1 MGAFDIIVGAMSIT
15 VASLTLLLAAA
26 QEAPAQ
32 TTSEPAIAV
41 VDDVAEETAVEAVE
55 EDLVTVALDTT
66 MGRIVLALDRGRAPI
81 TTANFLAYVDDG
93 YLEFAEF
100 YRAMPFGDTGL
111 AQFGVR
117 RLDKTHDPIAHEPT
131 NETGLK
137 HERGTI
143 ALINAGPGTGRSDF
157 YIAIAPI
164 PGFDCCDNGPG
175 FAPFG
180 QVIEGMD
187 VVEAIYNA
195 PIDPDAGEGVMKG
208 QMIADP
214 VKITGA
220 ERIEAD

>member
-1 MGAFDIIVGAMSIT
+1 MSIF
-15 VASLTLLLAAA
+15 VASFALLLASV
-26 QEAPAQ
+26 QDVPAE
-32 TTSEPAIAV
+32 TTSEPTVAV
-41 VDDVAEETAVEAVE
+41 AAEVADNTAEEVVE
-55 EDLVTVALDTT
+55 EDLVTVAIETT

-164 PGFDCCDNGPG
+164 PGFDCCENGPG

-180 QVIEGMD
+180 RVIEGMD

-195 PIDPDAGEGVMKG
+195 PIDPELGEGVMKG
-208 QMIADP
+208 QMIAEP
-214 VKITGA
+214 VKITAA
-220 ERIEAD
+220 ERIAAQ